1 MPLLGSGLCLFVM
14 VQREESLEGNRAFH
28 SWTSVIR
35 VWIDCLTLKGKG
47 KQRHRYTFAAS
58 WPIDSVTTEKQ

>member
-1 MPLLGSGLCLFVM
+1 
-14 VQREESLEGNRAFH
+14 
-28 SWTSVIR
+28 VIR